1 MLKNII
7 NTISLYWRTE
17 EIRQK
22 IFFSLLILV
31 VFRVLASIPVVGIPA
46 DAISELFSGSN
57 FGDLLSTISGGVL
70 ETASVAAIGL
80 TPYINA
86 SITMQLLTPVIPKL
100 TELKKEGTNGRRVI
114 SMYTRLL
121 TVPLAILQSFIIYST
136 LRGFNLMPVLQP
148 LELVAM
154 SATLTA
160 GAIAIMW
167 LGELVSEDGIG
178 NGSSYIIFL
187 GILAG
192 IPGSLTTN
200 MQYMDVAQKVVFVL
214 LNLALVGVVVL
225 ITEAE
230 RRVKVQYSRRVRSG
244 GATGGTENYIPLK
257 LTQSGVMPV
266 IFAISLMSFPE
277 LMGRFLLSRN
287 INETVNV
294 YSTNVI
300 DFLANPYAQN
310 IGIFILIILFS
321 FFYVTVVFNTD
332 EISENLQKNGGFIQ
346 GIRPGKSTSKYL
358 RNISFRLTAV
368 GAGILAILS
377 ILPNILLATG
387 IVSQALVTGTGL
399 LIVVGVA
406 LDVRRK
412 IKSMAVV
419 KDYGRYI

>member
-1 MLKNII
+1 MFNNILNKI
-7 NTISLYWRTE
+7 LLYLRTE
-17 EIRQK
+17 EIRRK
-22 IFFSLLILV
+22 IFFSILILV

-46 DAISELFSGSN
+46 NAISELFAGSN

-70 ETASVAAIGL
+70 ETASIAAIGL

-100 TELKKEGTNGRRVI
+100 EELKKEGTNGRRTI

-121 TVPLAILQSFIIYST
+121 TIPLAILQSFIIYST
-136 LRGFNLMPVLQP
+136 LRGFNLMPILEP
-148 LELVAM
+148 LELIAM

-160 GAIAIMW
+160 GSIVIMW
-167 LGELVSEDGIG
+167 LGELVSESGVG
-178 NGSSYIIFL
+178 GGSSYIIFL
-187 GILAG
+187 GILSA
-192 IPGSLTTN
+192 IPGGLSTN
-200 MQYMDVAQKVVFVL
+200 LQTMDPTQKTVFIL
-214 LNLALVGVVVL
+214 LNIILIAVVVL

-230 RRVKVQYSRRVRSG
+230 RRVKVQYSRRVRTG
-244 GATGGTENYIPLK
+244 GAMDSYIPLK

-277 LMGRFLLSRN
+277 LIARFLLSRN
-287 INETVNV
+287 SSDAMNLYATNTIN
-294 YSTNVI
+294 
-300 DFLANPYAQN
+300 FLSDPYAQN
-310 IGIFILIILFS
+310 IGIFVFIILFS

-358 RNISFRLTAV
+358 RAISFRLTAV
-368 GAGILAILS
+368 GATILAILS
-377 ILPNILLATG
+377 ILPNALLATG
-387 IVSQALVTGTGL
+387 VISQALITGTGL
-399 LIVVGVA
+399 LIVVNVA